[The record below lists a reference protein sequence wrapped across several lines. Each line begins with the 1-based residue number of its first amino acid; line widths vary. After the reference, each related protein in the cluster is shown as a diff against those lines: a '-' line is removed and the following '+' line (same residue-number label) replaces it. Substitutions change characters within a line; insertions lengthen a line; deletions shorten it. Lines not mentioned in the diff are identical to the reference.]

1 MLKKKRHDTLTLALT
16 VIGQGDKIKF
26 NVVYN
31 NLTKDQ
37 LQELQ
42 DKTDI
47 VLGEFVLAMVQSWE
61 CEYDLTLDGLVELEN
76 DRPGMMDALLAG
88 FHEARRM
95 SKTKN

>member
-1 MLKKKRHDTLTLALT
+1 MLTKKRHDTLTLALT

-37 LQELQ
+37 LQQLQ
-42 DKTDI
+42 DKPDVTFGD
-47 VLGEFVLAMVQSWE
+47 FVIAMVASWE
-61 CEYDLTLDGLVELEN
+61 CEYDLTIDGLMELES
-76 DRPGMMDALLAG
+76 DRSGMLEAIIAG